1 MELQRANLLDRYFY
15 VWALFLPIA
24 SFLVFPAIQGTTPAN
39 LLSFFSIAWI
49 LIVVRK
55 KELITKYI
63 VKMAIVIGCFM
74 FLNILSQLGLAL
86 IRPGLNLDLL
96 VLVDKDNLSQLFFRS
111 SFFTQTIYA
120 IACIIAFIYVYTF
133 YKQSWDKYLFGGAI
147 CLSLYG
153 FYEVTYFFLTGNNGD
168 FITNRTFDD
177 FSGSLFQTVEI
188 GGNLFQRLKSLTGE
202 PSMYALTILP
212 YWIYSIHIGKRKISL
227 VLLASLILT
236 TSATAY
242 LGIAIYYLL
251 AFFNRPFNFKK
262 VIGTSSFALLF
273 TFILVVQY
281 KNIYYWL
288 DYFILSKFS
297 GDTISSIE
305 RTNNLTNTISFYLDL
320 PIFNKLFGIGFG
332 VSRSTDM
339 FSTLLVNNGLVG
351 LLMFLAIFLYPIV
364 KLGKDFRS
372 IGLRRAN
379 LITLLVM
386 LISVPEFAYLSTWLF
401 LAISY
406 NQVNKDKLYYA
417 SLKKEKGEWG

>member
-1 MELQRANLLDRYFY
+1 
-15 VWALFLPIA
+15 
-24 SFLVFPAIQGTTPAN
+24 
-39 LLSFFSIAWI
+39 
-49 LIVVRK
+49 
-55 KELITKYI
+55 
-63 VKMAIVIGCFM
+63 
-74 FLNILSQLGLAL
+74 
-86 IRPGLNLDLL
+86 
-96 VLVDKDNLSQLFFRS
+96 
-111 SFFTQTIYA
+111 
-120 IACIIAFIYVYTF
+120 
-133 YKQSWDKYLFGGAI
+133 
-147 CLSLYG
+147 
-153 FYEVTYFFLTGNNGD
+153 
-168 FITNRTFDD
+168 
-177 FSGSLFQTVEI
+177 
-188 GGNLFQRLKSLTGE
+188 
-202 PSMYALTILP
+202 MYALTILP

>member
-1 MELQRANLLDRYFY
+1 MEFQKANLVDRYFY
-15 VWALFLPIA
+15 VWALFVPIA

-39 LLSFFSIAWI
+39 LLSFFSIAWT

-55 KELITKYI
+55 KELITRYA
-63 VKMAIVIGCFM
+63 VKMVIVIGCFI
-74 FLNILSQLGLAL
+74 FLNLFSQLGLAL
-86 IRPGLNLDLL
+86 IRPRLNLDML
-96 VLVDKDNLSQLFFRS
+96 VLIDKDNLSQLFFRS
-111 SFFTQTIYA
+111 SFFTQSIYA
-120 IACIIAFIYVYTF
+120 IACILVFMYIYVF
-133 YKQSWDKYLFGGAI
+133 YRKSWDKYLLGGAI

-153 FYEVTYFFLTGNNGD
+153 FYEVIYFFLTGSNGD

-177 FSGSLFQTVEI
+177 FSGSLFQTIEI

-227 VLLASLILT
+227 VLLVSLILT

-251 AFFNRPFNFKK
+251 AFFNKPFNVKK
-262 VIGTSSFALLF
+262 VIGTTSFAALF
-273 TFILVVQY
+273 IFILVVQY
-281 KNIYYWL
+281 KNIYYWI
-288 DYFILSKFS
+288 DYFFLSKFG

-305 RTNNLTNTISFYLDL
+305 RTNNLTNTLSFYLDL

-339 FSTLLVNNGLVG
+339 FSTLLVNNGVIG
-351 LLMFLAIFLYPIV
+351 LLVFCGMFLYPIV
-364 KLGKDFRS
+364 KLGKDLRS
-372 IGLRRAN
+372 TGLRRAN
-379 LITLLVM
+379 LITLLIM

-406 NQVNKDKLYYA
+406 NQVNKDKLCK
-417 SLKKEKGEWG
+417 L